1 MKKLMAVLL
10 ALALVITAI
19 PMVIAGAEDNGTVVI
34 NADGRQ
40 FTAKTGDT
48 FDYIYYLNIGER
60 LCSLQGDFFY
70 AADGLEPIF
79 PENEDDLTF
88 EMIFPKLWSAVVLKE
103 AEKGHIV
110 YNYSNVNG
118 MKFVTDTSRLIRAQ
132 FKVTATSGELGITN
146 ILHTVAGENERTFR
160 YIDQDIEPISYIGS
174 NVPALTPVDVAP
186 ETLPA
191 TEATEVTEP
200 ATQTATVEETIP
212 PTQPATVEETIPETQ
227 PPTVPLTEAPTEMLT
242 EPPTESPT
250 AAPTEKPTEIQTELP
265 TEPPTEEPTVPDK
278 PMPERKYGDVDDD
291 GDITIVDTSF
301 IQRHL
306 AGIDVFDAV
315 QLKYGDVDDDGDV
328 TIVDGTYIQRWLAGI
343 VKDNPLERFGYP
355 RS

>member
-60 LCSLQGDFFY
+60 LCSLQGDFYY

-88 EMIFPKLWSAVVLKE
+88 EMFFPKLTSAMVLKE

-110 YNYSNVNG
+110 YNYSSANG
-118 MKFVTDTSRLIRAQ
+118 TRFATDKTRLIRAQ

-146 ILHTVAGENERTFR
+146 LLHTVAGENERTFR
-160 YIDQDIEPISYIGS
+160 YIDQDIEPILYIGS
-174 NVPALTPVDVAP
+174 DVPALMPVDVAP

-200 ATQTATVEETIP
+200 PTQTATVEETIP
-212 PTQPATVEETIPETQ
+212 PTQP
-227 PPTVPLTEAPTEMLT
+227 PTVPLTEAPTEMPT

>member
-19 PMVIAGAEDNGTVVI
+19 PMVIAGAEDN
-34 NADGRQ
+34 
-40 FTAKTGDT
+40 TAKTGDT

-60 LCSLQGDFFY
+60 LCSLQGDFYY

-88 EMIFPKLWSAVVLKE
+88 EMFFPKLTSAMVLKE

-110 YNYSNVNG
+110 YNYSSANG
-118 MKFVTDTSRLIRAQ
+118 TRFATDKTRLIRAQ

-160 YIDQDIEPISYIGS
+160 YIDQDIEPILYIGS
-174 NVPALTPVDVAP
+174 DVPALTPVDVAP

-191 TEATEVTEP
+191 TEVTEVTEP
-200 ATQTATVEETIP
+200 
-212 PTQPATVEETIPETQ
+212 PTQPPVEEETVPATQPETVEETIPETQ
-227 PPTVPLTEAPTEMLT
+227 PQTVPLTEAPTEMLT

-250 AAPTEKPTEIQTELP
+250 AAPTEKPTEIQTEMP

>member
-60 LCSLQGDFFY
+60 LCSLQGDFYY

-88 EMIFPKLWSAVVLKE
+88 EMFFPKLTSAMVLKE

-110 YNYSNVNG
+110 YNYSSANG
-118 MKFVTDTSRLIRAQ
+118 TRFATDKTRLIRAQ

-160 YIDQDIEPISYIGS
+160 YIDQDIEPILYIGS
-174 NVPALTPVDVAP
+174 DVPALTPVDVAP

-200 ATQTATVEETIP
+200 
-212 PTQPATVEETIPETQ
+212 PTQPPVEEETVPATQPETVEETIPETQ
-227 PPTVPLTEAPTEMLT
+227 PQTVPLTEAPTEMLT